1 MSTAAERNQIIDRYE
16 EEFKNASG
24 IYLTDFRGITV
35 EKMTKLRT
43 EFRTNEVK
51 YIVVK
56 NSLAKIALE
65 RCNGEKKDLIPFVK
79 GHTGIAVAPEE
90 ATAPSKVIRDF
101 QKENADLLPVTQAIV
116 EGTLYGPDAIGKL
129 ADLPSREVLLS
140 QLLSVLQ
147 APTTNFAGALNGVF
161 TKLLGVL
168 ESLRSKKESE
178 G

>member
-1 MSTAAERNQIIDRYE
+1 MSTAAERNQLIDRYQE
-16 EEFKNASG
+16 DFKNASG

-35 EKMTKLRT
+35 EKMTQLRSD
-43 EFRTNEVK
+43 FRANNVK
-51 YIVVK
+51 YVVVK

-65 RCNGEKKDLIPFVK
+65 RCNGDRKDLVPFVK
-79 GHTGIAVAPEE
+79 GHTGVAIVADE

-101 QKENADLLPVTQAIV
+101 QKENAELLKVSQAYV
-116 EGTLYGPDAIGKL
+116 DGSLFGPDAIGKL

-140 QLLSVLQ
+140 QLLSVFK

-161 TKLLGVL
+161 TKFLGVL
-168 ESLRSKKESE
+168 EALKEKKGSE